1 MFLCARIYC
10 SFLLSF
16 YSSRPALSFFQQRG
30 QKNQKI
36 SSSHFFG
43 KKERKKEREK
53 KREEKKRR
61 EREREN
67 NGHEIFF
74 LFFLFQSLSLSL
86 SLILS
91 LGPTLDDEPRVIP
104 HQRIQNFVKA
114 LTMHARA
121 LARNIIAVG
130 GRERFQRVIQTMRN
144 PKHFGNTGGS
154 IFKFFGF
161 RVRKKEAPGNAIKR
175 AQRFKNCLG
184 EVVSSY
190 KRKEKWTTK
199 RVKRTRPLGARAL
212 AMGILI
218 LVLITAR

>member
-1 MFLCARIYC
+1 MWGGSKKPKNLFV
-10 SFLLSF
+10 
-16 YSSRPALSFFQQRG
+16 SFFW
-30 QKNQKI
+30 
-36 SSSHFFG
+36 
-43 KKERKKEREK
+43 KERKKEREREKERRKKK
-53 KREEKKRR
+53 KRET
-61 EREREN
+61 EN

-86 SLILS
+86 SHSFSRTNSRRRTSRNTSSTHPKLCQS
-91 LGPTLDDEPRVIP
+91 TYDARES
-104 HQRIQNFVKA
+104 
-114 LTMHARA
+114 ARA
-121 LARNIIAVG
+121 KYHRSWWSRAVPTCHPNDAKPETLWQHWG
-130 GRERFQRVIQTMRN
+130 FNFQ
-144 PKHFGNTGGS
+144 
-154 IFKFFGF
+154 IFWF

>member
-1 MFLCARIYC
+1 MGAIHTYHWH
-10 SFLLSF
+10 
-16 YSSRPALSFFQQRG
+16 P
-30 QKNQKI
+30 I
-36 SSSHFFG
+36 SP
-43 KKERKKEREK
+43 
-53 KREEKKRR
+53 
-61 EREREN
+61 
-67 NGHEIFF
+67 
-74 LFFLFQSLSLSL
+74 L

-91 LGPTLDDEPRVIP
+91 HGPTLDDEPRVIP

-121 LARNIIAVG
+121 LARNIIAIG
-130 GRERFQRVIQTMRN
+130 SRERFQRVVQTMRN

-161 RVRKKEAPGNAIKR
+161 RVRIKEAPGNAIKR